1 MRWKRQ
7 GGSARGLCGI
17 LRISHPTARL
27 RLSGGKSRRTVYER
41 CVGAMSYRVVRPVS
55 GGVKCL
61 LHRNSF
67 KPRRPLKA
75 LQLATRDCEFR
86 LIAGPGSGKS
96 FTIEDR
102 VNWLLQNAAN
112 PQRVF
117 AISFTNASAQ
127 DLRLRITQYCQSRG
141 AGRRSRQH
149 NNYALPGSAHVA
161 CSWVVAAVPVSPM
174 VLDQWELENI
184 FTAEFCSAHTM
195 LFAEQIRFDA
205 TERRIGAQG
214 FLTRP
219 ITFRPIPLFRTRS
232 GKVYRAFS
240 PASSKSIPVFC
251 LAKLY
256 GNV

>member
-1 MRWKRQ
+1 MPVTPQQLQAAQAAQ
-7 GGSARGLCGI
+7 GAAARD
-17 LRISHPTARL
+17 PRL
-27 RLSGGKSRRTVYER
+27 RV
-41 CVGAMSYRVVRPVS
+41 
-55 GGVKCL
+55 
-61 LHRNSF
+61 
-67 KPRRPLKA
+67 
-75 LQLATRDCEFR
+75 R

-102 VNWLLQNAAN
+102 VNWLLQNGAN

-141 AGRRSRQH
+141 QDGGAVSITTMHSLALRMLRVAGLLQRF
-149 NNYALPGSAHVA
+149 
-161 CSWVVAAVPVSPM
+161 PVSPM

-184 FTAEFCSAHTM
+184 FTAEFCSAHNVVRR
-195 LFAEQIRFDA
+195 ANQIDA

-232 GKVYRAFS
+232 GQRYRAFS

-251 LAKLY
+251 PAKLY